1 MHIKRFDR
9 SCIKICIRRHA
20 FHQTEWTDVA
30 NWVKVCPSGCR
41 FRLFFANAHRLRLS
55 RPELAKSSLLQNTRK
70 RTTAQ
75 TGRWMS
81 RRKANRGPQRG
92 LLPELGIPTFL
103 APIQIPSIC
112 SCFFFFLLFL
122 FFFYTLIIIL
132 VKSKVHH
139 KQLSHWASST
149 IPHSYIYIFF

>member
-41 FRLFFANAHRLRLS
+41 FRLFLQTRTGSGSHDLNQQTHLS
-55 RPELAKSSLLQNTRK
+55 FQKHEKKNHSTDRTMDEWKESKERSSPRPPPRTRDPQILDSHSRSLQ
-70 RTTAQ
+70 
-75 TGRWMS
+75 
-81 RRKANRGPQRG
+81 
-92 LLPELGIPTFL
+92 
-103 APIQIPSIC
+103 
-112 SCFFFFLLFL
+112 FFFFFL

-139 KQLSHWASST
+139 KQLSH
-149 IPHSYIYIFF
+149 